1 MTQRLE
7 LVYKNF
13 ETDILN
19 MFKDLKENMVSMSE
33 QIGNLSREIE
43 AIKRN
48 KWQFQKQ
55 KTTKSKMKNL
65 MGGSD

>member
-19 MFKDLKENMVSMSE
+19 MFKDVKENIVSMNE

-43 AIKRN
+43 AIKTN
-48 KWQFQKQ
+48 KWQFQK
-55 KTTKSKMKNL
+55 KPTKFKMKNL
-65 MGGSD
+65 IGGSD